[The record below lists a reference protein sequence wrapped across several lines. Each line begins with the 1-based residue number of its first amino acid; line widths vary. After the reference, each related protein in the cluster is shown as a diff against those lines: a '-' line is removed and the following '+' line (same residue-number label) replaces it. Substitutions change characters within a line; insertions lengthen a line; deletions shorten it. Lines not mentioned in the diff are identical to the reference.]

1 MQVDGGRKMMLAVS
15 GFLVSFV
22 LLGGVLG
29 RSLAVEGTYTFLKL
43 FNEVLFLVRN
53 NYVESVKDD
62 TLMEGAYRGMLEN
75 LDPMSEYLT
84 ADEFKRASRGDRN
97 GPADIG
103 TTLSKRKGY
112 AVIVAAAEGSPAQKA
127 GLGTGDL
134 ILTID
139 HQSTAK
145 MGVWEA
151 TQTLQGK
158 AGTPV
163 HLSVIKMMDTRSQN
177 YELVRKTPVRPVLET
192 TLPEAGI
199 GLLRLGGLEE
209 GDGERVRKALESLQ
223 AKGARRLLLDL
234 RSNAGP
240 SLDEAVKT
248 ASLFIGNGT
257 IVTIADRKAGKTEM
271 QARTG
276 GPVWKGPVV
285 VLVGLG
291 TAGPAEVLAA
301 ALRDR
306 SGASLVGDKTWGWG
320 SIQKVIPL
328 PGGDGIRISVGKFL
342 SPGGKDWNSSGL
354 TPDVVQTAAGNEASR
369 DLQLQ
374 KGIEVLKK
382 GQEERKAA

>member
-1 MQVDGGRKMMLAVS
+1 MQVDGGRKVMLAVS
-15 GFLVSFV
+15 GFLVGFV

-29 RSLAVEGTYTFLKL
+29 RSLAVEGTYPFLKL

-53 NYVESVKDD
+53 NYVEPVKDD
-62 TLMEGAYRGMLEN
+62 TLMEGAYRGMLES

-84 ADEFKRASRGDRN
+84 ADEFKRASRDERN
-97 GPADIG
+97 GPADLG

-112 AVIVAAAEGSPAQKA
+112 AVIVTAAAGSPARKA

-139 HQSTAK
+139 HKSTAK

-151 TQTLQGK
+151 TQALQGK
-158 AGTPV
+158 AGTTV
-163 HLSVIKMMDTRSQN
+163 RLSVIKMMDTQSQN
-177 YELVRKTPVRPVLET
+177 YDLIRQNPVRPELET
-192 TLPEAGI
+192 SIPEAGI
-199 GLLRLGGLEE
+199 GLLRLGGLEA

-240 SLDEAVKT
+240 SLDEAVRI
-248 ASLFIGNGT
+248 ASLFAGKGP
-257 IVTIADRKAGKTEM
+257 IVTIADRKAGNTEM
-271 QARTG
+271 QARPG
-276 GPVWKGPVV
+276 NPVWKGPVA

-328 PGGDGIRISVGKFL
+328 PAGDGIRISVGKFL
-342 SPGGKDWNSSGL
+342 APGGKDWNSTGL
-354 TPDVVQTAAGNEASR
+354 TPDVVQTAAGGEPGR

-374 KGIEVLKK
+374 KGLEVLKK
-382 GQEERKAA
+382 GQEEQKAA